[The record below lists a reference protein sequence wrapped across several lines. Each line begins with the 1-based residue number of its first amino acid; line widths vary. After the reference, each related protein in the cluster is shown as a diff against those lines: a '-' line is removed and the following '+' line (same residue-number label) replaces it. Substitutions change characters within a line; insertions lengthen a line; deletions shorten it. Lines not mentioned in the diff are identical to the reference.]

1 VVVRLSWLPVWE
13 DVDEAPHIYGFLC
26 DLMEANNQALLGQEN
41 ANVPRIIAVMAEA
54 FSRDALEASSEVAQR
69 MVRLLRLVQMQA
81 DGKMFEAC
89 VAQLGAEQQQALLQ
103 FMSAAATTN

>member
-1 VVVRLSWLPVWE
+1 
-13 DVDEAPHIYGFLC
+13 
-26 DLMEANNQALLGQEN
+26 MEANNQALLGQEN

-103 FMSAAATTN
+103 FMSAAATAN